1 MDNLNS
7 RSENRNSEPH
17 PPHGGAMRWM
27 AHNPVAANLIMI
39 VCLVGGFLMLGKIT
53 QEVYPY
59 TEADIVRI
67 RVSYPG
73 ASPEE
78 VEQGLI
84 LAVEEAVRGLDGV
97 KEISATADEG
107 RGTVEVELLEGQDLQ
122 KLAND
127 IKSEVTRIGTFP
139 VDAEEPEVNIVS
151 RRRNVIDLVLYGQTS
166 EAALHEL
173 GELVRDQL
181 LSDPDIT
188 QVELDGVRPLEIS
201 IEIPQE
207 NLRRY
212 NLTLEEVASRL
223 RSAAVDLPGGG
234 IKTASGEIL
243 LRMKERRDYGRQFAD
258 IPVITAPD
266 GTRVLLRDL
275 AVINDSYEEADSYAT
290 FDGKPAVFLDI
301 FRIGDQTPIQVADG
315 VFRQLE
321 ILRSTLPEGIGISV
335 LRDNAKAYRE
345 RAELLIRN
353 GILGTLLVLLILGI
367 FLELRLAFWV
377 MMGIPI
383 SFLGSLLF
391 FPVLGISINMITLFA
406 FIMAVGIVVDDAVIV
421 GENVYYYYQQGEPLL
436 DAAVRGAREIATPVT
451 FSILTNV
458 AAFMPLYF
466 IPGVMGKVFKAI
478 PLVVCTAFMISLFES
493 LFILPAHLGHRQP
506 RKLGALRGWIHHRQ
520 QTFSRWFIHWVRDR
534 FGPFLDGALS
544 RRYLVIAIAIAIL
557 SFFLAYAGS
566 GRMGLGLFPRVESDF
581 ARASASLPYGS
592 PVEKTEAVARKMRSA
607 AFQVVEDSG
616 HPELVTGIY
625 TRVGRGGSHN
635 LFMIVYLA
643 DPEIRDK
650 IMTTREFTR
659 KWREA
664 LGLLPETENLNF
676 ASDFGGPGSGSAITV
691 ELSHRDTAVLEQA
704 SASLA
709 DELLNYSLVKDID
722 DGYSAGKEQLDFSL
736 KPEGKA
742 LGLTAQ
748 EVARQIRNA
757 YYGSRVL
764 RQQRGRN
771 EVTVTVRLP
780 REERASE
787 YNLQELMIKAPTG
800 TFVPLREVVEM
811 GRGRA
816 FTTIV
821 RRAGRRVVQVTADI
835 NDRSRAGEV
844 ESALRDEEMPRLM
857 ASFPGLQYS
866 FEGRAADTRE
876 SMSSLKI
883 GFTMALILI
892 FTMLAV
898 PFKSY
903 IQPLIVMTSIPFGI
917 IGAVI
922 GHMIMGYSLSVVS
935 MFGIVALSGVVV
947 NDSLILI
954 DFANRRIREQ
964 GMSIH
969 DAVLDAAIQRFRP
982 ILLTTATTFGGLAPM
997 MFERAIQA
1005 RFMIPMAI
1013 SLGYGIL
1020 FATIITL
1027 VLVPCLYMAIED
1039 LGRLHGSVVSGWSK
1053 LTGMHQTGSEGEDGR
1068 F

>member
-1 MDNLNS
+1 MNAINNS
-7 RSENRNSEPH
+7 QPGAGTPEGRPTNR
-17 PPHGGAMRWM
+17 GAIGWM
-27 AHNPVAANLIMI
+27 AHNPVAANLIM
-39 VCLVGGFLMLGKIT
+39 VACLLGGFLMLGKIT
-53 QEVYPY
+53 QEVFPG
-59 TEADIVRI
+59 TEADIVRVS
-67 RVSYPG
+67 VSYPG

-84 LAVEEAVRGLDGV
+84 LVVEEAVRGLDGV
-97 KEISATADEG
+97 HEVRSTAGEG
-107 RGTVEVELLEGQDLQ
+107 WGRVEVELLEGQDLQ

-127 IKSEVTRIGTFP
+127 IESEVTRIATFP
-139 VDAEEPEVNIVS
+139 LDADEPEVSIVS

-201 IEIPQE
+201 VEIPQE

-212 NLTLEEVASRL
+212 NLTLDEVASRL

-243 LRMKERRDYGRQFAD
+243 LRMKERRDYGRQFAN

-266 GTRVLLRDL
+266 GTRVLLQDI
-275 AVINDSYEEADSYAT
+275 AVVNDSYEESDSYAE
-290 FDGKPAVFLDI
+290 FNGKPAVFLDV
-301 FRIGDQTPIQVADG
+301 FRIGKQTPIEVADA

-321 ILRSTLPEGIGISV
+321 ILESTLPEGVGISI
-335 LRDNAKAYRE
+335 LRDRAKIYRQ

-353 GILGTLLVLLILGI
+353 GVLGIILVLVILGI

-391 FPVLGISINMITLFA
+391 FPFLGISINMITLFA

-421 GENVYYYYQQGEPLL
+421 GENVYYYYQQGEALL
-436 DAAVRGAREIATPVT
+436 DAAVKGAREIATPVT

-466 IPGVMGKVFKAI
+466 IPGVMGKIFKMI
-478 PLVVCTAFMISLFES
+478 PLVVCTAFLISLFES
-493 LFILPAHLGHRQP
+493 LFVLPAHLGHRQE
-506 RKLGALRGWIHHRQ
+506 RNLGHIRGWISERQ
-520 QTFSRWFIHWVRDR
+520 QVFSRWFTRWVRDR

-544 RRYLVIAIAIAIL
+544 RRYLVLAMAVAVL
-557 SFFLAYAGS
+557 AFFLAYAAS

-581 ARASASLPYGS
+581 ARASAFLPYGS
-592 PVEKTEAVARKMRSA
+592 PVEKTQTVAKKMEAA
-607 AFQVVEDSG
+607 ALKVLEESG

-635 LFMIVYLA
+635 LYMIVYLA
-643 DPEIRDK
+643 DPEIRDE
-650 IMTTREFTR
+650 IMSTREFTR
-659 KWREA
+659 NWRQA
-664 LGLLPETENLNF
+664 VGQLPETENLNF
-676 ASDFGGPGSGSAITV
+676 ASDFGGPGHGAAITV
-691 ELSHRDTAVLEQA
+691 ELSHRDTAILEQA
-704 SASLA
+704 STELA
-709 DELLNYSLVKDID
+709 EELLHYSLVKDID
-722 DGYSAGKEQLDFSL
+722 DGYSPGKEQLDFSL

-748 EVARQIRNA
+748 EVARQIRSSF
-757 YYGSRVL
+757 YGSRVL

-771 EVTVTVRLP
+771 ELTVTVRLP
-780 REERASE
+780 RSERTSE
-787 YNLQELMIKAPTG
+787 YNLQEMMIKTPTG
-800 TFVPLREVVEM
+800 AFLPLREVVEI

-844 ESALRDEEMPRLM
+844 ENALRYDEMPKLM

-883 GFTMALILI
+883 GFTMALLLI
-892 FTMLAV
+892 FTMLAI

-903 IQPLIVMTSIPFGI
+903 IQPLIVMVSIPFGI

-954 DFANRRIREQ
+954 DFANRRIRER
-964 GMSIH
+964 GMSVH

-997 MFERAIQA
+997 MFERALQA

-1020 FATIITL
+1020 FATVITL
-1027 VLVPCLYMAIED
+1027 VLVPSLYMIVED
-1039 LGRLHGSVVSGWSK
+1039 AGNMWQTYKQAMGKLLGGSGK
-1053 LTGMHQTGSEGEDGR
+1053 QQAGR
-1068 F
+1068 